1 MSEETQEQSTG
12 VEIEIDGQKF
22 LVTEE
27 FKNALETQEKTLRVS
42 IEEQMRQEQIDKN
55 SRTVEEEKPVD
66 LTSVDSDKMTEEIT
80 KKVREQIKKEAD
92 EEKSNQLFW
101 DKFYK
106 AHKDLKPFD
115 DFVESQARKYYQDL
129 VAAEK
134 EGGEKKIIEVLA
146 EKVREKI
153 TITPPQPKES
163 NPGVVLEGA
172 PQSSI
177 QPTETTT
184 PVEKVPTMSD
194 LIKKRRAAKIHKI
207 AHAAK

>member
-1 MSEETQEQSTG
+1 MSEETQEQSSG
-12 VEIEIDGQKF
+12 VEIEIDGQKY

-27 FKNALETQEKTLRVS
+27 FKNALETQEKALRVS

-55 SRTVEEEKPVD
+55 SFTVEEGKPVD
-66 LTSVDSDKMTEEIT
+66 LTSVDPAKMTEEIT
-80 KKVREQIKKEAD
+80 KKVREQIKKENE

-153 TITPPQPKES
+153 TITPPQPQES

-177 QPTETTT
+177 QPT
-184 PVEKVPTMSD
+184 PRVVSNQRKQ
-194 LIKKRRAAKIHKI
+194 LRQWRRCQP
-207 AHAAK
+207 